1 MIPRNSRVVV
11 VAKQSTVD
19 VPTYSRMRGNADVTK
34 DTSDLG
40 SLTSFS
46 FNFHCRFRAEH
57 GRGQVGSYHQEMP
70 GMSISMPEVTSAQC
84 LTKKDFVPQ
93 GYQQGQECK
102 ITKTK
107 VDGNTVTWTGKC
119 SGQGVEM
126 TGTGRMKY
134 SGSSFKGTIKMTM
147 VQSNTKMISHIKGHR
162 IGDCE

>member
-1 MIPRNSRVVV
+1 MLRKILVIS
-11 VAKQSTVD
+11 A
-19 VPTYSRMRGNADVTK
+19 A
-34 DTSDLG
+34 LLA
-40 SLTSFS
+40 SLSTSF
-46 FNFHCRFRAEH
+46 A
-57 GRGQVGSYHQEMP
+57 GSGPNMQEGKWEVTTRMEMP
-70 GMSISMPEVTSAQC
+70 GMSISMPEVTSTQC

-93 GYQQGQECK
+93 GSQQGQECK

-107 VDGNTVTWTGKC
+107 VDGNTVTWTVKC
-119 SGQGVEM
+119 SGQGGEM

>member
-1 MIPRNSRVVV
+1 MLRKILVIS
-11 VAKQSTVD
+11 VALLASLSTSIAGSGPNMQEGKWEV
-19 VPTYSRMRGNADVTK
+19 TTRM
-34 DTSDLG
+34 
-40 SLTSFS
+40 
-46 FNFHCRFRAEH
+46 
-57 GRGQVGSYHQEMP
+57 EMP
-70 GMSISMPEVTSAQC
+70 GMSISMPEVTSTQC
-84 LTKKDFVPQ
+84 LTTKDFVPQ
-93 GYQQGQECK
+93 GSQQGQECK

-107 VDGNTVTWTGKC
+107 VDGNTVTWTVKC